1 MVRLSDLPEPMRTN
15 YAAMEMPAFPTTPW
29 VKGPPLAQRRIALVS
44 TAGLHRR
51 GDRPF
56 TYREATVRAL
66 PPGSESEL
74 AMTHISS
81 NYDRTGFA
89 EDPEVALPLGTLQA
103 LKAEGVVGAVA
114 ETHYSFMGA
123 AEVAALPPHATALAA
138 ILKRDR
144 VDSVVIAGV

>member
-1 MVRLSDLPEPMRTN
+1 MVRLADLPEPARTN
-15 YAAMEMPAFPTTPW
+15 YAAMEMPAFPTTPR
-29 VKGPPLAQRRIALVS
+29 VAGPPLAERRLAFVS

-56 TYREATVRAL
+56 TYREATFRAL

-81 NYDRTGFA
+81 NYDRTGFV
-89 EDPEVALPLGTLQA
+89 EDPEVVLPLGAMRA
-103 LKAEGVVGAVA
+103 LKAEGIVGAVA
-114 ETHYSFMGA
+114 DRHYSFMGA
-123 AEVAALPPHATALAA
+123 ADVAALPPHAEALAA